1 MSAVSLAVALAGV
14 CALAVAVLVV
24 AEFRHSQRVRAMA
37 KLVASSAF
45 VAIAWLLDAAASS
58 HGRWLLAAFAL
69 SWVGDALLLS
79 ARGRVFLAGLVAF
92 LAAHVAFAAAFLSL
106 PLSQAALWGAIKVLA
121 ACGLLLLHW
130 LWPHLKRFYRVAV
143 AAYVAAIVAMT
154 SLAIAVTAAGGD
166 WRYAAG
172 ALAFAAS
179 DVAVARH
186 RFVAPGPANKAWGLP
201 LYYAAQLLFAS
212 SLG

>member
-1 MSAVSLAVALAGV
+1 MAAVSVVAVLAGIGAV
-14 CALAVAVLVV
+14 AVAVLVV
-24 AEFRHSQRVRAMA
+24 AEFRHSQPVRAAA

-45 VAIAWLLDAAASS
+45 VAIAWALDAAGSG

-79 ARGRVFLAGLVAF
+79 SRGRVFLAGLAAF

-106 PLSQAALWGAIKVLA
+106 PLAVPALWGAIAVMA
-121 ACGLLLLHW
+121 ASGLVLLHW
-130 LWPHLKRFYRVAV
+130 LWPHLKPFYRVAV
-143 AAYVAAIVAMT
+143 TAYVAALVAM
-154 SLAIAVTAAGGD
+154 AAPPIAVTAAGGD

-179 DVAVARH
+179 DVAVARN

-201 LYYAAQLLFAS
+201 LYYAGQLLFAF